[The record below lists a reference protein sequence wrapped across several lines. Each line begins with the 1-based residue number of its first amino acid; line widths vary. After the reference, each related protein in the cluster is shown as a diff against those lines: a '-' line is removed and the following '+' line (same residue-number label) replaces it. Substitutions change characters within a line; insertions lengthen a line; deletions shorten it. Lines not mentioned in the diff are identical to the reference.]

1 MADYS
6 KTTNFGVK
14 DTLPSGFG
22 GKIISGGE
30 FDTEFNAL
38 QTAIA
43 TKADLISPAL
53 TGSATAQTLGVSV
66 ALNSTGTTTL
76 SGATTLSGTT
86 TLAGTLAGTFTIDG
100 GTF

>member
-6 KTTNFGVK
+6 KTTDFGVK
-14 DTLPSGFG
+14 DSLPSGNPA
-22 GKIISGGE
+22 KIISGGE
-30 FDTEFNAL
+30 FDTEFDAI

-43 TKADLISPAL
+43 TKADLASPAL

-66 ALNSTGTTTL
+66 ALNST
-76 SGATTLSGTT
+76 GATTLSGTT

>member
-6 KTTNFGVK
+6 KTTNFGTK

-53 TGSATAQTLGVSV
+53 TGTATADNFTV
-66 ALNSTGTTTL
+66 
-76 SGATTLSGTT
+76 SGTT

>member
-6 KTTNFGVK
+6 KTTNFGAK
-14 DTLPSGFG
+14 DTLPSGNS

-66 ALNSTGTTTL
+66 ALNSTG
-76 SGATTLSGTT
+76 ATTLSGTT
-86 TLAGTLAGTFTIDG
+86 TLAGTLAGTFTING

>member
-1 MADYS
+1 MSNYS

-14 DTLPSGFG
+14 NTL
-22 GKIISGGE
+22 ISGTADKKLNGAE

-66 ALNSTGTTTL
+66 ALNSTG
-76 SGATTLSGTT
+76 ATTLSGTT

>member
-6 KTTNFGVK
+6 KTTNFGAK

-22 GKIISGGE
+22 GKVISGGE

-66 ALNSTGTTTL
+66 ALNSTG
-76 SGATTLSGTT
+76 ATTLSGTT

>member
-14 DTLPSGFG
+14 DGLSSGDPA
-22 GKIISGGE
+22 KTISGGE
-30 FDTEFNAL
+30 FDTEFDAL
-38 QTAIA
+38 QTAIT

-53 TGSATAQTLGVSV
+53 TGSASAQTLGVSV
-66 ALNSTGTTTL
+66 ALNSTGT
-76 SGATTLSGTT
+76 TTLSGTT

>member
-6 KTTNFGVK
+6 KTTNFGAK
-14 DTLPSGFG
+14 DTLPSGNS

-66 ALNSTGTTTL
+66 TLNST
-76 SGATTLSGTT
+76 GATTLSGTT
-86 TLAGTLAGTFTIDG
+86 TLAGTLAGTFTING

>member
-1 MADYS
+1 MSNYS

-14 DTLPSGFG
+14 NSL
-22 GKIISGGE
+22 ISGTADKKLNGAE
-30 FDTEFNAL
+30 FDTEFNAI

-53 TGSATAQTLGVSV
+53 TGSATAVNFTV
-66 ALNSTGTTTL
+66 
-76 SGATTLSGTT
+76 SGTT

>member
-14 DTLPSGFG
+14 DGLPSGNPA
-22 GKIISGGE
+22 KIISGGE
-30 FDTEFNAL
+30 FDTEFDAL

-43 TKADLISPAL
+43 TKADLASPAL

-66 ALNSTGTTTL
+66 ALNST
-76 SGATTLSGTT
+76 GATTLSGTT

>member
-6 KTTNFGVK
+6 KTTNFGAK
-14 DTLPSGFG
+14 DNLTSGNPA
-22 GKIISGGE
+22 KVISGGE
-30 FDTEFNAL
+30 FDIEFNAL

-53 TGSATAQTLGVSV
+53 TGSTTTQTLGVSV
-66 ALNSTGTTTL
+66 ALNST
-76 SGATTLSGTT
+76 GTT

>member
-14 DTLPSGFG
+14 DGLPSGNPA
-22 GKIISGGE
+22 KIISGGE
-30 FDTEFNAL
+30 FDTEFDAI

-43 TKADLISPAL
+43 TKADLASPAL

-66 ALNSTGTTTL
+66 ALNST
-76 SGATTLSGTT
+76 GATTLSGTT

>member
-1 MADYS
+1 MSNYS

-14 DTLPSGFG
+14 NTL
-22 GKIISGGE
+22 ISGTADKKLNGAE
-30 FDTEFNAL
+30 FDTEFTAI

-43 TKADLISPAL
+43 TKADLISPAF
-53 TGSATAQTLGVSV
+53 TGTATAINFTV
-66 ALNSTGTTTL
+66 
-76 SGATTLSGTT
+76 SGTT

>member
-6 KTTNFGVK
+6 KTTNFGAK
-14 DTLPSGFG
+14 DTLPSGIS
-22 GKIISGGE
+22 GKVISGGE

-66 ALNSTGTTTL
+66 ALNSTG
-76 SGATTLSGTT
+76 ATTLSGTT

>member
-14 DTLPSGFG
+14 DGLPSGNPA
-22 GKIISGGE
+22 KIISGGE
-30 FDTEFNAL
+30 FDTEFDAL

-43 TKADLISPAL
+43 TKADLASPAL

-76 SGATTLSGTT
+76 SGTT

>member
-14 DTLPSGFG
+14 DGLPSGNPA
-22 GKIISGGE
+22 KIISGGE
-30 FDTEFNAL
+30 FDTEFDAL

-43 TKADLISPAL
+43 TKADLASPAL
-53 TGSATAQTLGVSV
+53 TGSASAETLGVSV
-66 ALNSTGTTTL
+66 ALNSTGT
-76 SGATTLSGTT
+76 TTLSGTT

>member
-6 KTTNFGVK
+6 KTTNFGAK
-14 DTLPSGFG
+14 DTLPSGNS

-43 TKADLISPAL
+43 TKADLISPAF
-53 TGSATAQTLGVSV
+53 TGTATAVNFTVS
-66 ALNSTGTTTL
+66 S
-76 SGATTLSGTT
+76 TT

>member
-6 KTTNFGVK
+6 KTTDFGVK
-14 DTLPSGFG
+14 DSLASGNKK
-22 GKIISGGE
+22 KIISGGE
-30 FDTEFNAL
+30 FDTEFDAI

-43 TKADLISPAL
+43 TKADLASPAL

-76 SGATTLSGTT
+76 SGTT

>member
-14 DTLPSGFG
+14 DGLPSGNPA
-22 GKIISGGE
+22 KIISGGE
-30 FDTEFNAL
+30 FDTEFDAI

-43 TKADLISPAL
+43 TKADLASPAL

-76 SGATTLSGTT
+76 SGTT

>member
-1 MADYS
+1 MSNYS

-14 DTLPSGFG
+14 NTL
-22 GKIISGGE
+22 ISGTADKKLNGAE
-30 FDTEFNAL
+30 FDTEFNAI

-76 SGATTLSGTT
+76 
-86 TLAGTLAGTFTIDG
+86 AGTLAGTFTIDG

>member
-6 KTTNFGVK
+6 KTTNFGAK
-14 DTLPSGFG
+14 DTLPSGNS
-22 GKIISGGE
+22 GKIISGVE

-76 SGATTLSGTT
+76 SGTT

>member
-14 DTLPSGFG
+14 DGLPSSNPA
-22 GKIISGGE
+22 KIISGGE
-30 FDTEFNAL
+30 FDTEFDAI
-38 QTAIA
+38 QTAVA
-43 TKADLISPAL
+43 TKADLVSPAL
-53 TGSATAQTLGVSV
+53 TG
-66 ALNSTGTTTL
+66 TTTAVNL
-76 SGATTLSGTT
+76 TVSGTT

>member
-6 KTTNFGVK
+6 KTTNFGAK
-14 DTLPSGFG
+14 DTLPSGNS

-53 TGSATAQTLGVSV
+53 TGSATTQTLGVSV
-66 ALNSTGTTTL
+66 ALNST
-76 SGATTLSGTT
+76 GATTLSGTT

>member
-1 MADYS
+1 MSNYS
-6 KTTNFGVK
+6 KTTNFGAK
-14 DTLPSGFG
+14 DTLPSGNS

-66 ALNSTGTTTL
+66 ALNSTG
-76 SGATTLSGTT
+76 ATTLSGTT

>member
-6 KTTNFGVK
+6 KTTNFGAK

-22 GKIISGGE
+22 GKVISGGE

-76 SGATTLSGTT
+76 SGTT

>member
-14 DTLPSGFG
+14 DGLPSSNPA
-22 GKIISGGE
+22 KIISGGE
-30 FDTEFNAL
+30 FDTEFDAI

-43 TKADLISPAL
+43 TKADLASPAL
-53 TGSATAQTLGVSV
+53 TGSTSAQTLGVSV
-66 ALNSTGTTTL
+66 ALNST
-76 SGATTLSGTT
+76 GATTLSGTT

>member
-6 KTTNFGVK
+6 KTTNFGAK
-14 DTLPSGFG
+14 DTLPSGNS

-53 TGSATAQTLGVSV
+53 TGSASAQTLGVSV
-66 ALNSTGTTTL
+66 ALNST
-76 SGATTLSGTT
+76 GATTLSGTT

>member
-6 KTTNFGVK
+6 KTTNFGAK
-14 DTLPSGFG
+14 DTLPSGNS

-53 TGSATAQTLGVSV
+53 TGSATAQTLRVSV
-66 ALNSTGTTTL
+66 ALNST
-76 SGATTLSGTT
+76 GATTLSGTT

>member
-1 MADYS
+1 MSNYS

-14 DTLPSGFG
+14 NTL
-22 GKIISGGE
+22 ISGTADKKLNGAE
-30 FDTEFNAL
+30 FDTEFNAI

-43 TKADLISPAL
+43 TKADLISPAF
-53 TGSATAQTLGVSV
+53 TGSATAVNFTV
-66 ALNSTGTTTL
+66 
-76 SGATTLSGTT
+76 SGTT

>member
-6 KTTNFGVK
+6 KTTNFGAK
-14 DTLPSGFG
+14 DTLPSGNS

-76 SGATTLSGTT
+76 SSTT

>member
-6 KTTNFGVK
+6 KTTNFGAK
-14 DTLPSGFG
+14 DTLPSGNS

-66 ALNSTGTTTL
+66 ALNSTG
-76 SGATTLSGTT
+76 ATTLSGTT

>member
-14 DTLPSGFG
+14 DGLPSGNPA
-22 GKIISGGE
+22 KIISGGE
-30 FDTEFNAL
+30 FDTEFDAI

-43 TKADLISPAL
+43 TKADLASPAL
-53 TGSATAQTLGVSV
+53 TGSTSAQTLGVSV
-66 ALNSTGTTTL
+66 ALNSTGT
-76 SGATTLSGTT
+76 TTLSGTT

>member
-14 DTLPSGFG
+14 DGLPSGNPA
-22 GKIISGGE
+22 KIISGGE
-30 FDTEFNAL
+30 FDTEFDAI

-43 TKADLISPAL
+43 TKSDLASPAL
-53 TGSATAQTLGVSV
+53 TGSTSAQTLGVSV
-66 ALNSTGTTTL
+66 ALNSTGT
-76 SGATTLSGTT
+76 TTLSGTT

>member
-6 KTTNFGVK
+6 KTTNFGAK
-14 DTLPSGFG
+14 DTLPSGNSV
-22 GKIISGGE
+22 KIISGGE

-43 TKADLISPAL
+43 TKADVISPAL

-76 SGATTLSGTT
+76 SGTT